1 MPGGAA
7 ARGGAVA
14 ATLNNIREAEEE
26 KAAQKSG
33 LSGSRFDL
41 NQDGNIDQS
50 EINRS
55 TSNRKVSLTI
65 SHVKQLVGEGHKL
78 HNLLRHLD
86 KDGDGIITH
95 EEIEEAATSLLKVGT
110 DRILTMSQIETLEN
124 IKKALVTREKTRWG
138 KLFFFLS
145 FQFFVIIMKQCTLS
159 LIIKYADQ

>member
-55 TSNRKVSLTI
+55 TSNRRVSLTI
-65 SHVKQLVGEGHKL
+65 SHVKQ
-78 HNLLRHLD
+78 
-86 KDGDGIITH
+86 
-95 EEIEEAATSLLKVGT
+95 
-110 DRILTMSQIETLEN
+110 
-124 IKKALVTREKTRWG
+124 
-138 KLFFFLS
+138 
-145 FQFFVIIMKQCTLS
+145 
-159 LIIKYADQ
+159 